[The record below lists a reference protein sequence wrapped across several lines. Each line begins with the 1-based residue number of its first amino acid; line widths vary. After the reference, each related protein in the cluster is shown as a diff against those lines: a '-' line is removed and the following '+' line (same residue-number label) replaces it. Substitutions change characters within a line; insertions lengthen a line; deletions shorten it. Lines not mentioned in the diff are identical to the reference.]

1 MSGVWSSGLAPA
13 SLRAAV
19 AGTCLGAAVAAA
31 PLELLA
37 TVPLGPLQ
45 ISTAEV
51 ILALALV
58 AALGLGAADGRLRPE
73 SLRAVFW
80 SQPLQRVAIVG
91 LVLWPTWHVLSAL
104 WSTMPLASAKFGLRV
119 AAGNAAGLA
128 VWLWAGEPLFRQ
140 RFVRV
145 LAGAGLLMTA
155 LALGERALGRTIE
168 PLFLLFRHEPT
179 WMLGEQRLSITF
191 DHANVCA
198 GYFELMVPIAVA
210 LAGASKRL
218 TTRLLWLGVAAVQ
231 AILLSLT
238 YSRAG
243 LGAALVGMIV
253 LGLAAFGARRLRLAA
268 VSVVLG
274 ATVLGAYTLNPEMRA
289 RVGIDERS
297 YQVHIVKRGPCR
309 GHAGSAVQVP
319 FRIHNRG
326 TWPLSNRHAPGNLIA
341 RLLTER
347 GQSTDTPEWLTVPLP
362 DLPPGLSADVT
373 LTVPLPKLATRYA
386 LAVDIERD
394 HVIHVSEVTGKLH
407 WFRCAAVA
415 PGTPL
420 QTVSVPSGQTAR
432 PPEADERLGRRRL
445 LDLER
450 RHYWRAALL
459 LIHNKP
465 WLGWGADQFRRR
477 SGEYL
482 PPGGH
487 DDRARAHSLWLETW
501 SGLGLVGVIIL
512 LLWLFPVLRSVQLA
526 VLGSRRPAPARAGRT
541 TAWLA
546 AAGLAAILLHS
557 QVDHFLAY
565 GKIAPI
571 FWSLVGLLLA
581 TAGGWPWPANPL
593 LSLLRR
599 RDPLS
604 PSL

>member
-1 MSGVWSSGLAPA
+1 MSGVWRTGLQPA
-13 SLRAAV
+13 AFRAAL
-19 AGTCLGAAVAAA
+19 AGTCLGAAVATA

-51 ILALALV
+51 FLALALLL
-58 AALGLGAADGRLRPE
+58 ALGLAAADGRLRPAA
-73 SLRAVFW
+73 LRAVFW
-80 SQPLQRVAIVG
+80 AQPLQRVALVG
-91 LVLWPTWHVLSAL
+91 LLLWPTWHVVSAL
-104 WSTMPLASAKFGLRV
+104 WSTMPMASAKFGLRV

-128 VWLWAGEPLFRQ
+128 VWLWASERVFRQ
-140 RFVRV
+140 RFVLV
-145 LAGAGLLMTA
+145 LASSGLLMTA
-155 LALGERALGRTIE
+155 LALGERTLGRTLE
-168 PLFLLFRHEPT
+168 PFFLLFRYEPT

-198 GYFELMVPIAVA
+198 GYFELMLPIAVA
-210 LAGASKRL
+210 LAGASRKL
-218 TTRLLWLGVAAVQ
+218 TTRLAWLGVAAVQ
-231 AILLSLT
+231 AVLLSLT

-243 LGAALVGMIV
+243 LGAALVGMLV
-253 LGLAAFGARRLRLAA
+253 LGVAALVARRLRLAA

-274 ATVLGAYTLNPEMRA
+274 VTVLGAYTLNPEMRA
-289 RVGIDERS
+289 RVGIDDRS
-297 YQVHIVKRGPCR
+297 YQVQIAKRGPCR
-309 GHAGSAVQVP
+309 GHAGGSVQVP
-319 FRIHNRG
+319 FRVHNRG
-326 TWPLSNRHAPGNLIA
+326 TWPLSNRQAPGHLIA

-347 GQSTDTPEWLTVPLP
+347 GQPTDTPEWLSVPLP

-407 WFRCAAVA
+407 WYRCAAVA

-420 QTVSVPSGQTAR
+420 QTVAVPSGQTAR
-432 PPEADERLGRRRL
+432 PPEADERLGRKRL

-450 RHYWRAALL
+450 RHYWRAAIL

-477 SGEYL
+477 AGEYL

-501 SGLGLVGVIIL
+501 SGLGLAGVGIL
-512 LLWLFPVLRSVQLA
+512 LLWLFPVLRAVQLA
-526 VLGSRRPAPARAGRT
+526 VVGSHGTQQPRAGRT
-541 TAWLA
+541 SAWLA

-565 GKIAPI
+565 GKIAPV

-581 TAGGWPWPANPL
+581 TAGGWPWPPNPL
-593 LSLLRR
+593 RSLLRR
-599 RDPLS
+599 PPPPS
-604 PSL
+604 P